1 MDGKNI
7 CSSRSIF
14 PDQISSFLELA
25 LRRVSR
31 EIKCLH
37 QVCISYITFRKMY
50 RARTVSLVFADF
62 AHYTHFGHALFLPY
76 FCFAARC
83 AHILIYKK
91 TGFEQLPKSAEL
103 TSSATI
109 HHPCVMRIMGRQNA
123 HKYVFCPAVYVFSDW
138 NCCCLS
144 MRIFSRKLVNNLIS
158 LLCP

>member
-76 FCFAARC
+76 FCFAARR
-83 AHILIYKK
+83 AHILFYFKNGVRVTPQVSRINIV
-91 TGFEQLPKSAEL
+91 GN
-103 TSSATI
+103 
-109 HHPCVMRIMGRQNA
+109 HPPSLRYA
-123 HKYVFCPAVYVFSDW
+123 HYGETECA
-138 NCCCLS
+138 
-144 MRIFSRKLVNNLIS
+144 
-158 LLCP
+158 